1 MPRHHTGTTLTRP
14 ALHGLALAVTVA
26 ALPIGL
32 SGCGSSSTVST
43 SGAAGAS
50 GITTSATNTGGTSS
64 GGSGTSGIPHA
75 PLTVTPTT
83 GDQYT
88 KFTFGFTAPDAS
100 GRQGT
105 TASSYTLSVSGPH
118 GDGCTAAQS
127 MTVPAVTQGQ
137 HVTVPM
143 GPAAGDRWCAGTYTA
158 RADELARP
166 VCTAGE
172 MCPQFI
178 RIVAAVG
185 PVTFRI
191 EY

>member
-14 ALHGLALAVTVA
+14 ALDGLALAVTVA
-26 ALPIGL
+26 ALAIGL
-32 SGCGSSSTVST
+32 SACGSSSTGSS

-50 GITTSATNTGGTSS
+50 GITTSATNTGGASS
-64 GGSGTSGIPHA
+64 GGSGTPGIPHA
-75 PLTVTPTT
+75 PLTVTPTA

-88 KFTFGFTAPDAS
+88 AFTFGFTAPDAS

-118 GDGCTAAQS
+118 GAGCTAAQS
-127 MTVPAVTQGQ
+127 MSVPAATQGQ

-143 GPAAGDRWCAGTYTA
+143 RPVAGDRWCAGTYTA
-158 RADELARP
+158 RADELSRP
-166 VCTAGE
+166 ICTAGE

-191 EY
+191 KY